1 MKFDNPSYQETFD
14 FVQQNPNAVL
24 ESIPN
29 HLLDLWTVKD
39 DKATDHPYQL
49 FMIMHLARKE
59 KSNLALEIGVKQLN
73 EQFYNFQ
80 IFMQLESLI
89 REYAI
94 DVQKE
99 EIKIFDFA
107 NYDKKKIALAKE
119 IIQLSSQLQTI

>member
-14 FVQQNPNAVL
+14 YVQQNPNAVL
-24 ESIPN
+24 DSIPDY
-29 HLLDLWTVKD
+29 LLDLWSVKG
-39 DKATDHPYQL
+39 DKAIDYPYQL

-59 KSNLALEIGVKQLN
+59 KSDLTLEIGVEQLK

-80 IFMQLESLI
+80 IFLQLESLI

-99 EIKIFDFA
+99 EIKLFDFA
-107 NYDKKKIALAKE
+107 NYDKEKIALAKE